1 MNKMGKTKFK
11 VGDEVKIVSNEI
23 QPQFCGK
30 IGKVKKV
37 YMTFS
42 EKEEGGQLHKMA
54 LYRISVGAVTLNG
67 VACDSDLEAV

>member
-1 MNKMGKTKFK
+1 MGKTKFK

-37 YMTFS
+37 YMTFQ
-42 EKEEGGQLHKMA
+42 KRRKGVNYVKWLCIAFLWGA
-54 LYRISVGAVTLNG
+54 LL
-67 VACDSDLEAV
+67 